1 MRFLNIPHKTKQILF
16 FLGLFWSLQL
26 PAQPIAIMLDKVNIL
41 QAGVPNPIKVVVSDL
56 PMERLFL
63 QVSQGEV
70 IPYEQ
75 NQGLFYWK
83 IPQMRSQKAWL
94 ILADSS
100 IEHPIDTFYY
110 RVESLS
116 EPRFFITKAP
126 FSTHGG
132 IYGIFDGYCSEYLKP
147 QIKSFEIT
155 IIAKDLAP
163 LTFQNLG
170 PRFNETVVEHLTSN
184 EPGTKVI
191 IDKITWSGGFDP
203 AIRQSEEVF
212 EFELK

>member
-1 MRFLNIPHKTKQILF
+1 MLV
-16 FLGLFWSLQL
+16 LGLFWSLQL
-26 PAQPIAIMLDKVNIL
+26 AAQPIAIMLDKVNIL

-63 QVSQGEV
+63 QVSQGEL
-70 IPYEQ
+70 IPNDQ
-75 NQGLFYWK
+75 NQGLYYWK
-83 IPQMRSQKAWL
+83 IPQMRSKKAWL

-110 RVESLS
+110 RVESLP
-116 EPRFFITKAP
+116 EPYFNITKAP
-126 FSTHGG
+126 FTTLGG
-132 IYGIFDGYCSEYLKP
+132 IYGFFDGYCYEHLRP
-147 QIKSFEIT
+147 EVKSFEVT
-155 IIAKDLAP
+155 IIAKDRAP
-163 LTFQNLG
+163 MIFQNLG

-191 IDKITWSGGFDP
+191 IDKITWIGGFDP
-203 AIRQSEEVF
+203 AIRQSEAVF